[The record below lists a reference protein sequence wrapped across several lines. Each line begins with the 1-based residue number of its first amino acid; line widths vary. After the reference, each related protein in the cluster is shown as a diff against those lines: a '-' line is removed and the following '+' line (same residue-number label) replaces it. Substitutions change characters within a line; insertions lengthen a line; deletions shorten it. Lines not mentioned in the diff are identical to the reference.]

1 LLELEHIKISLVT
14 TDFEK
19 KNRTNKML
27 RILVVRARSLM
38 LKKETFPAKNHT
50 LNTVNN
56 V

>member
-38 LKKETFPAKNHT
+38 LKKQDSHKEKPYSKCG
-50 LNTVNN
+50 
-56 V
+56 